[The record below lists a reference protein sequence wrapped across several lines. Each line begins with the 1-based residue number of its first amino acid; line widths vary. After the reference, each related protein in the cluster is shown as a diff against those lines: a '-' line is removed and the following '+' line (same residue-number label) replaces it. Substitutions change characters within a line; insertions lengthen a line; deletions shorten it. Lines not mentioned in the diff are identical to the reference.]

1 MQDTLRISA
10 RLKQYFGPTGPR
22 FLLLFLFLLGDLILY
37 PFAQGTAG
45 VGYYLFRSF
54 GYAAVLL
61 GVYAVSFRRG
71 FLLFALVFAIP
82 SVIHHFLSSE
92 GDASAF
98 SIVNTGLSFVFDTF
112 VIVVIFRKVFLRGKV
127 TTETIYGALCIYL
140 LIGFTFASVYGML
153 ADIHP
158 NVFYLNPET
167 NAHVVPNRFDLVYYS
182 FGTLTSL
189 GAAGITA
196 VAAQA
201 RSISMMEAILG
212 VLYPAVLIS
221 RLIGSYREGSSAE

>member
-1 MQDTLRISA
+1 MQDTPTISA

-22 FLLLFLFLLGDLILY
+22 FLLLFLFLLANLILY
-37 PFAQGTAG
+37 PFAIGTGGA
-45 VGYYLFRSF
+45 GYYIFRSVGF
-54 GYAAVLL
+54 AAVLF

-98 SIVNTGLSFVFDTF
+98 SIVNTALSFVFDTF

-153 ADIHP
+153 ADLHP

-189 GAAGITA
+189 GAAGIIA
-196 VAAQA
+196 VAAQV

-221 RLIGSYREGSSAE
+221 RLIGSYREGSSVD